1 MGGEEGGGGPGVMV
15 GVRTGQ
21 VVRSFGVLDAANQL
35 TYPSLLPMGIVQ
47 VIAPAPS
54 HTHAPSLVPAPAL
67 SHTPAPSLLPAP
79 ASSLVPAPAT
89 AGANLSWKLTI
100 LKILICPQT
109 DLISSLGCFK

>member
-21 VVRSFGVLDAANQL
+21 VVRSFGVLDTAKQL

-47 VIAPAPS
+47 VIAP
-54 HTHAPSLVPAPAL
+54 APSLVPAPAL

-89 AGANLSWKLTI
+89 AGANMSWKLTI